1 MSRFTLKADGL
12 RGPLG
17 CAVLLAGCGD
27 TSSDA
32 DRVTTLDSL
41 RVLAVRSTPAD
52 VAPGETATLSA
63 LVFEPSDS
71 ALEYAWSWCPAR
83 SDESGNFAC
92 VIDEATLRQAWAQT
106 APEVD
111 LPGYDLGGAPEAA
124 FTNVFTSERLGAL
137 CDALSAQSPDPQTAT
152 FACRTRLQVSVG
164 LTVRTPREEVRA
176 IKGLVLLP
184 DALAPEQRN
193 TNPELPAEIAVV
205 DLGVRAPVMPGE
217 ALQAGHEYSLQVDVA
232 PEVAEEVPE
241 QLPAEGP
248 LAARAIPAHRETLV
262 LSWFMTH
269 GHPIAPDGEETIS
282 DNDLTTFVDGENELS
297 ALGFNGWQ
305 LPLSA
310 GPEDAALTL
319 VLRDERGGVGWA
331 EHSFRVTEAP

>member
-1 MSRFTLKADGL
+1 MPPFTLNAYWL
-12 RGPLG
+12 RVPLG

-52 VAPGETATLSA
+52 VAPGEIATLSA
-63 LVFEPSDS
+63 LVFEPDDS
-71 ALEYAWSWCPAR
+71 GLEYAWSWCPAR
-83 SDESGNFAC
+83 SDESGNFEC
-92 VIDEATLRQAWAQT
+92 SIEEGTLRQAWAQT
-106 APEVD
+106 VPDVD
-111 LPGYDLGGAPEAA
+111 LPSYDLGGAAEAE
-124 FTNVFTSERLGAL
+124 FTHVFTPERLVAL
-137 CDALSAQSPDPQTAT
+137 CGALSAQSPDAQTAA

-164 LTVRTPREEVRA
+164 LTVRTERAEVRA

-184 DALAPEQRN
+184 EALAPEQRN
-193 TNPELPAEIAVV
+193 TNPELPGEIAVV
-205 DLGVRAPVMPGE
+205 DLGVRAPVPPGE

-241 QLPAEGP
+241 QMPEAGP
-248 LAARAIPAHRETLV
+248 LGARAIPAHRETLV

-269 GHPIAPDGEETIS
+269 GYPIAPDGEETIS

-331 EHSFRVTEAP
+331 EHRFRVTEAP